1 MTTRALILT
10 VLVLA
15 SPATAA
21 EKFDPEKLD
30 RIADAAQAA
39 IKRGD
44 CPGAVVLVLHGDAV
58 VYRKAFGNGR
68 LSPEPL
74 PMAVD
79 GVFDMAS
86 LTKPVATATAIIL
99 LHERGKIAFTDTVGK
114 HWPEFAAN
122 GKETV
127 TVEHLL
133 THTSGLLA
141 DNAVADYRM
150 GKAEALK
157 RIAALKLEQPP
168 GEKFKYSD
176 VGFITLG
183 VVVEKITG
191 ELLDV
196 FTRKNIFEPLGMKD
210 SGFLPSKE
218 LQAMAVPTAKVG
230 DEWLQG
236 RVHDPRASAL
246 GGGAGHAGLFSTADD
261 MAIYA
266 KMLLNGGKHAGKP
279 FLSEKSVTAM
289 TEPLSV
295 PGGARSRGWDVDTA
309 YSAPRGN
316 LFGKRDGFG
325 HTGFTGTSL
334 WIDRPSK
341 TAIVILTSRLQISEK
356 AQVTALRRQIADVVA
371 EAVGKTPA
379 PKSP

>member
-1 MTTRALILT
+1 MTARSLILAT
-10 VLVLA
+10 VALA
-15 SPATAA
+15 LPAKAA
-21 EKFDPEKLD
+21 EKLDAAKLD
-30 RIADAAQAA
+30 RIADAVQAA
-39 IKRGD
+39 VKKGD
-44 CPGAVVLVLHGDAV
+44 CPGAVVLVFHGDEV
-58 VYRKAFGNGR
+58 VYRTVFGNGQ
-68 LSPEPL
+68 LSPGPK

-86 LTKPVATATAIIL
+86 LTKPVATATAIML
-99 LHERGKIAFTDTVGK
+99 LHERGKIAFADPVAK

-122 GKETV
+122 GKEKV
-127 TVEHLL
+127 TVEQLL
-133 THTSGLLA
+133 VHTSGLLA

-191 ELLDV
+191 ESLDA
-196 FTRKNIFEPLGMKD
+196 FTSKNIFEPLGMKD

-218 LQAMAVPTAKVG
+218 LQARAVPTAKVG

-246 GGGAGHAGLFSTADD
+246 GGVAGHAGLFSTADD

-279 FLSEKSVTAM
+279 FLSEKSVAAM
-289 TEPLSV
+289 TEPLTV

-309 YSAPRGN
+309 YSAPRGT

-334 WIDRPSK
+334 WVDRPSQ
-341 TAIVILTSRLQISEK
+341 TAVIILASRLQISEK
-356 AQVTALRRQIADVVA
+356 AQVTALRRQIADIVA